1 MNQQSKIQRKLFVFI
16 LIVILFGANTLS
28 HAQKT
33 TKLEFND
40 KGKFKIVQFTDIHMK
55 EYHAEKRDSVI
66 KIMTTILLAE
76 QPDFVVL
83 TGDIATSE
91 NVEKAWSTVVQPIID
106 AEIPWTAVFGNHDH
120 EHGYSNKK
128 IMDYLV
134 TLPFNCSQSD
144 PKDISGSGNY
154 VLEIKAAKTKQTKA
168 LLYCI
173 DSNAYTQDREN
184 PEMGKYGWIKFDQIK
199 WYRETS
205 RNFTLKN
212 KNTPFPALAFF
223 HIPLPEY
230 KIVQQ
235 KETTVG
241 DKDESV
247 ASPVINS
254 GMYNAMLEMKD
265 VMGVFVGHDHDNNYI
280 GTLNG
285 ICLAYGCKTGLES
298 YGKLDKG
305 ARVIELYEEGR
316 RFDSWIHTLKNSRE
330 YFVSYPET
338 FQKEKE

>member
-1 MNQQSKIQRKLFVFI
+1 MNQQIKNQRKFFMFI
-16 LIVILFGANTLS
+16 LIVFVFGTSTLS
-28 HAQKT
+28 RAQKT
-33 TKLEFND
+33 PFLQFNNE
-40 KGKFKIVQFTDIHMK
+40 GKFKIVQFTDIHMK
-55 EYHAEKRDSVI
+55 EYHEDKRDSVI
-66 KIMTTILLAE
+66 KTMTIILQSE
-76 QPDFVVL
+76 EPDLVIL
-83 TGDIATSE
+83 TGDVATSA
-91 NVEKAWSTVVQPIID
+91 NVEKAWKTVVQPMID
-106 AEIPWTAVFGNHDH
+106 AEIPWAAVFGNHDH

-134 TLPFNCSQSD
+134 TLPFNCSQSG

-154 VLEIKAAKTKQTKA
+154 VLEIKAARKKQTKA
-168 LLYCI
+168 LLYCF
-173 DSNAYTQDREN
+173 DSNAYTEDREN
-184 PEMGKYGWIKFDQIK
+184 TELGKYGWIKFDQIK

-205 RNFTLKN
+205 KTYTERNNNIT
-212 KNTPFPALAFF
+212 FPALAFF

-230 KIVQQ
+230 KIVQK

-241 DKDESV
+241 DRDENV

-254 GMYNAMLEMKD
+254 GMFNAMLEMKD
-265 VMGVFVGHDHDNNYI
+265 IMGVFVGHDHENNYI

-305 ARVIELYEEGR
+305 ARVIELYEEGHK
-316 RFDSWIHTLKNSRE
+316 FDTWIHTLKNSRE

-338 FQKEKE
+338 FQNVKK